1 MPMPRL
7 VTTLIVVS
15 ALAHACAETTAQVVP
30 ITPDALLASP
40 PAGALILDV
49 RTADEYAAGHV
60 PGAVNVP
67 YDQVAARLTELGDD
81 PTRPVVVYC
90 ESGRRAG
97 RAESVILEAGFT
109 DVRHLEGDM
118 QAWRASG
125 RVTE

>member
-1 MPMPRL
+1 MTAHRL
-7 VTTLIVVS
+7 VSIVIVVS
-15 ALAHACAETTAQVVP
+15 ALALACAETTAQVVP

-49 RTADEYAAGHV
+49 RTTNEYAAGHV
-60 PGAVNVP
+60 PSAVNVP
-67 YDQVAARLTELGDD
+67 HDQVAARLTELGDD
-81 PTRPVVVYC
+81 LTRPVVVYC

-97 RAESVILEAGFT
+97 RAESVLLEAGFT

-118 QAWRASG
+118 KAWRASG

>member
-1 MPMPRL
+1 MTAHRL
-7 VTTLIVVS
+7 VSIVIVVS
-15 ALAHACAETTAQVVP
+15 ALALACAETTAQVVP

-49 RTADEYAAGHV
+49 RTTNEYAAGHV
-60 PGAVNVP
+60 PSAVNVP
-67 YDQVAARLTELGDD
+67 HDQVTARLTELGDD
-81 PTRPVVVYC
+81 LTRPVVVYC

-97 RAESVILEAGFT
+97 RAESVLLEAGFT

-118 QAWRASG
+118 KAWRASG